1 MRVHPGRGAP
11 RTRRRTTLLTT
22 ASAVAALVMAATACG
37 GSGGGDGDTVEL
49 RFSWWGSDE
58 RAATMREV
66 IENFEADN
74 PDISIAGEST
84 DWSAYWDRLAT
95 NTAAN
100 DSPDVLMQEER
111 YLREYGERGALADL
125 GELEGLDLSG
135 LDPLI
140 AESGDL
146 DGQTF
151 GLATGVNAYAI
162 HADPEAFAAAGVE
175 MPDDETWTWDDYVEI
190 AAEISEGS
198 DGEYVGAQSM
208 SYNEAGFQIFA
219 RQHGENLYDDNG
231 ELAFSQETLE
241 EWYAL
246 TERLLENGGQP
257 SAAESVEIEAG
268 GIDQSVVATNDGAMA
283 HFWTN
288 QVGNVSEAS
297 GREIELLRYP
307 GESEF
312 DRTGTY
318 FKPAMFYSVSSGT
331 DHPEEAARFVDY
343 MLNDPAAS
351 DLLLADLGL
360 PANLEV
366 REHIIDDLPEGDA
379 RMAEFMT
386 GIEDS
391 IVDGNPPP
399 PIGAG
404 EVVDITDRVSDDLG
418 FGELTPAEAAEQ
430 FIAEVESATGSG

>member
-1 MRVHPGRGAP
+1 MRVHPGRGTP
-11 RTRRRTTLLTT
+11 RSRRSTFLTT
-22 ASAVAALVMAATACG
+22 ASATAALVMAATACG
-37 GSGGGDGDTVEL
+37 GSGGDGDTVEL

-58 RAATMREV
+58 RAATMRQV

-74 PDISIAGEST
+74 PGIQVEGETT

-100 DSPDVLMQEER
+100 DAPDILMQEER

-175 MPDDETWTWDDYVEI
+175 MPDDETWSWDDYVEI
-190 AAEISEGS
+190 AAEITENT

-208 SYNEAGFQIFA
+208 SYNEAGFQVFA
-219 RQHGENLYDDNG
+219 RQHGENLYDENG

-297 GREIELLRYP
+297 GRDIELLRYP

-318 FKPAMFYSVSSGT
+318 FKPAMFYAVSAGSE
-331 DHPEEAARFVDY
+331 HPEEAARFVDY
-343 MLNDPAAS
+343 MLNDPAAA

-404 EVVDITDRVSDDLG
+404 EVVDITDRVSDGLG

-430 FIAEVESATGSG
+430 FMSEVESATGNG

>member
-11 RTRRRTTLLTT
+11 RTRRRILLST
-22 ASAVAALVMAATACG
+22 ASATAALVMAATACG
-37 GSGGGDGDTVEL
+37 GSGGEGDTVEL

-58 RAATMREV
+58 RAATMRQV
-66 IENFEADN
+66 IENFEADH
-74 PDISIAGEST
+74 PGIDVEGEST

-100 DSPDVLMQEER
+100 DAPDILMQEER

-190 AAEISEGS
+190 AAQITEGS

-208 SYNEAGFQIFA
+208 SYNEAGFQVFA
-219 RQHGENLYDDNG
+219 RQHGENLYDENG
-231 ELAFSQETLE
+231 ELAFSQQTLE
-241 EWYAL
+241 DWYAL

-283 HFWTN
+283 HFWSN

-297 GREIELLRYP
+297 GRDIELLRYP

-312 DRTGTY
+312 ERTGTY
-318 FKPAMFYSVSSGT
+318 FKPAMFYSVSAGSE
-331 DHPEEAARFVDY
+331 HPEEAALFVDY
-343 MLNDPAAS
+343 MLNDTAAA

-366 REHIIDDLPEGDA
+366 REHILDDLPEGDA

-386 GIEDS
+386 EIEGT

-404 EVVDITDRVSDDLG
+404 DVVDITDRVSDGLG

-430 FIAEVESATGSG
+430 FMSDVEAATGSD